1 MQELPF
7 RRVTMAAVGLD
18 LKEWACLNEV
28 TGSMKEK
35 TQDMYKIFD
44 QTITEE
50 PKVRKKDSEPL
61 KFPTSL
67 YG

>member
-1 MQELPF
+1 
-7 RRVTMAAVGLD
+7 
-18 LKEWACLNEV
+18 
-28 TGSMKEK
+28 
-35 TQDMYKIFD
+35 MYKIFD
-44 QTITEE
+44 QTIMGE